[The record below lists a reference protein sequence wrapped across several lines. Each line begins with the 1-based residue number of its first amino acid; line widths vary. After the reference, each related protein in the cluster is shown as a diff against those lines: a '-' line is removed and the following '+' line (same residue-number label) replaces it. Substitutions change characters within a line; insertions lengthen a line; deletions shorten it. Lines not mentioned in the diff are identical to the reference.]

1 MDYENGW
8 VILDQAERACLAS
21 FIQNIQPRYEWDEFI
36 GSLIMVQLW
45 LMNEKHRLVSLD
57 DRTAEDEA
65 GMEKIDM
72 AYVVCAGLMEQAAE
86 VERMGQERSTLH

>member
-8 VILDQAERACLAS
+8 VILDQAERAC
-21 FIQNIQPRYEWDEFI
+21 
-36 GSLIMVQLW
+36 LIMVQLW

-72 AYVVCAGLMEQAAE
+72 AYVVCTGLMERAAE

>member
-1 MDYENGW
+1 MPSVWAGTVAMRVEMLCADKQ
-8 VILDQAERACLAS
+8 DER
-21 FIQNIQPRYEWDEFI
+21 DEFI
-36 GSLIMVQLW
+36 GSLIMMQLW

-72 AYVVCAGLMEQAAE
+72 AYVVCTGLMERDAE
-86 VERMGQERSTLH
+86 VGRMGQKRPTSH